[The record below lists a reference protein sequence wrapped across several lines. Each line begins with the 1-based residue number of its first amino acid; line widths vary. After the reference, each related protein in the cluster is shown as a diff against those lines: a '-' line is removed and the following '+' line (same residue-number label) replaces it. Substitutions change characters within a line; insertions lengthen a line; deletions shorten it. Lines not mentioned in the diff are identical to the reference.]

1 MTDSSPTQPPLATR
15 ALVPQVPS
23 ARNAAKG
30 QGDGA
35 SDAAMGPPS
44 PPVPLGGLPEGTLA
58 ADSIARLG
66 RIGYYRAMLAKMP
79 ARRLMALARPQWRR
93 IALGTLFLAIGS
105 AAALAFPQAV
115 RVILDS
121 ALVAR
126 APAQVDEAAMLLLG
140 AFALQA
146 VAIALRAWLFTAA
159 GERIVS
165 DLRLKLYRHVLDLE
179 IGFFDQ
185 SRTGELLSRLAV
197 DTGVLQ
203 NAVSV
208 NISMTLRSLA
218 MTVGGIALLAWTS
231 PKLTLVMLATVPAA
245 ALGTVLYGRKI
256 RHFASQVQD
265 AYARATSVAEEA
277 ISGIRTVRSHAGEHR
292 EYGRYQDAIE
302 HAYGLALRRTT
313 WSSMFMALASFAGY
327 GAVALVVWSGGHM
340 VIEGQLTVGDLTSFV
355 LYTLTVAFS
364 LGTLGSLWADLMR
377 AVGAADRVFML
388 LDRPSGMVNEGG
400 ERLERVSGRVEL
412 QDVHFAY
419 PARPDAEVL
428 RGLSLR
434 AEPGEVVALVGPSGA
449 GKSTIRALLSRF
461 YDPDRGVVRIDDV
474 DLRRL
479 DPTWLRSVVAGVAQ
493 EPQLFSATIAENIRY
508 GRPEATDAEVRAAAS
523 AANAEGFILDFAEG
537 YATEVGERGV
547 RLSGG
552 QKQRVAIARALL
564 ADPRILV
571 LDEATSA
578 LDAESEH
585 LVKEALERLMV
596 GRTTLIIAHRLS
608 TVRDADRV
616 CVIDAGTVAE
626 EGTHDSLLQR
636 DGLYRR
642 LVERQFATEAS
653 IGVAPTPDA

>member
-1 MTDSSPTQPPLATR
+1 MR
-15 ALVPQVPS
+15 
-23 ARNAAKG
+23 RNAATG
-30 QGDGA
+30 QGKGPLDTPAPPTEA
-35 SDAAMGPPS
+35 SAAPPGS
-44 PPVPLGGLPEGTLA
+44 LGGLPEEVPA
-58 ADSIARLG
+58 AEAIARLG
-66 RIGYYRAMLAKMP
+66 RVGYYRATLAKMP

-93 IALGTLFLAIGS
+93 IALGTVFLAIGS

-126 APAQVDEAAMLLLG
+126 APQVADQAAILLLG

-165 DLRLKLYRHVLDLE
+165 DLRLQLYRHVLALE

-208 NISMTLRSLA
+208 NISMTLRNLA

-245 ALGTVLYGRKI
+245 AFGTVLYGRKI
-256 RHFASQVQD
+256 RHFASKVQD

-292 EYGRYQDAIE
+292 EFGRYKEAVE
-302 HAYGLALRRTT
+302 HAYDLALRRTT
-313 WSSMFMALASFAGY
+313 WSSMFMAMASFAGY
-327 GAVALVVWSGGHM
+327 GAVALVVWRGGHM
-340 VIEGQLTVGDLTSFV
+340 VIDGELTVGDLTSFV

-364 LGTLGSLWADLMR
+364 LGTLGSLWADVMR
-377 AVGAADRVFML
+377 AVGAAERVFTL
-388 LDRPSGMVNEGG
+388 LDRPSGLVNEGG
-400 ERLERVSGRVEL
+400 ERLARVSGRIEL
-412 QDVHFAY
+412 DDVHFAY
-419 PARPDAEVL
+419 PARPDTAVL
-428 RGLSLR
+428 RGMSLR
-434 AEPGEVVALVGPSGA
+434 AEPGEIIALVGPSGA

-474 DLRRL
+474 DLQRL
-479 DPTWLRSVVAGVAQ
+479 DPTWLRGVVASVAQ
-493 EPQLFSATIAENIRY
+493 EPQLFSASIADNIRY
-508 GRPEATDAEVRAAAS
+508 GRPEATDEEIRAAAR
-523 AANAEGFILDFAEG
+523 AANAESFVLDFPEG
-537 YATEVGERGV
+537 FATEVGERGV

-578 LDAESEH
+578 LDAESEY

-616 CVIDAGTVAE
+616 CVIDAGRVVE
-626 EGTHDSLLQR
+626 QGTHDSLLQR
-636 DGLYRR
+636 DSLYRR
-642 LVERQFATEAS
+642 LVERQFASEAFAGS
-653 IGVAPTPDA
+653 ATAPDA